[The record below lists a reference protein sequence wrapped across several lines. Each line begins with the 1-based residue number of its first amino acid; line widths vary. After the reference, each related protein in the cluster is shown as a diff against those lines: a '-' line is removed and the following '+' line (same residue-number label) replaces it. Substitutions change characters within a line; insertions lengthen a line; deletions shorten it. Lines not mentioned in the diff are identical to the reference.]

1 MNKSKKLFTLFITA
15 FSISMTANSGYAI
28 LSVMKNVFVEKHKWF
43 SEEEMADY
51 IALAQ
56 SAPGPIAVNLSMILG
71 YQALG
76 ITGALITVLGC
87 ILPPLIIMSIVT
99 YFYEMIVDN
108 AYVRLFM
115 QGMQAGV
122 LAMILDVLLS
132 LFENINKRK
141 DILSYIM
148 IILSFLYIRF
158 TKYSVLY
165 LVLFCIFVAISKSLL
180 IKKKV
185 ENN

>member
-1 MNKSKKLFTLFITA
+1 MNKTKKLFILFITA

-43 SEEEMADY
+43 NEEEMSDY

-56 SAPGPIAVNLSMILG
+56 SAPGPIAVNLSMIIG

-76 ITGALITVLGC
+76 IIGSLITVLGC
-87 ILPPLIIMSIVT
+87 ILPPLIIMSVVT
-99 YFYEMIVDN
+99 YFYHNIIDN
-108 AYVRLFM
+108 TYVRFFM

-122 LAMILDVLLS
+122 VAMILDVLLS
-132 LFENINKRK
+132 LFKNLNKK
-141 DILSYIM
+141 DIITYI
-148 IILSFLYIRF
+148 ILILSFIYIRF
-158 TKYSVLY
+158 TKYSILY
-165 LVLFCIFVAISKSLL
+165 LVIFCILIAIAKSIL